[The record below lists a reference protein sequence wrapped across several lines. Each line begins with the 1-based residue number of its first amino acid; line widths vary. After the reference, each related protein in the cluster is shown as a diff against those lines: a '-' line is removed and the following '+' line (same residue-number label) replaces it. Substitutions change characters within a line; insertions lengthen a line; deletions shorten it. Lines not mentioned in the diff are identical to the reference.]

1 MTEGPLAGRRIAVE
15 AQLLIGREAADVT
28 IEDPLVSRRHALV
41 RPAGR
46 GVEIEDLGSLNGT
59 WVNGERVVGT
69 TQLAAGDVVHIG
81 GAVLTVE
88 EEPAPTRGTVLGPS
102 PHEAAEARRASTPPP
117 PEPPKPEEADRRG
130 EPMVDEVRPVTAL
143 FADIVGST
151 ALGERLAPH
160 EVKVVIGECV
170 NRMSHAVEQFGGV
183 VQAYM
188 GDGIAVFFGVPQAH
202 EDDAERAARAAL
214 RILNNVREYA
224 LEIEKAWGISDFGA
238 RIGINTGEAAVGAV
252 GAAEPGWVSLGDT
265 TNVAARLQS
274 AAEPN
279 TIVVGPTTARA
290 LIHKF
295 VLEPL
300 GPITVKGRQEPV
312 EAWRLIEAQAAVR
325 AAPTTPLAGREEE
338 MARLRTSLDELTAG
352 RGQIVFL
359 LGEAGI
365 GKTRLV
371 DELGALAVDR
381 GTLLEG
387 HCLSYG
393 TDLLYGPFIEIL
405 RSWLG
410 AEEGE
415 ADLSVRTKLHAKL
428 GLLPESQRS
437 DVLPF
442 LARLLSL
449 RPEPSEEERLRAL
462 TPHELAAEIRRA
474 YRTWVAALARRGP
487 VVLAVED
494 VHWADRSSRELVED
508 LLELVDVT
516 PLLLL
521 ATSRIDPGSEGWSFR
536 VRVLAEYPH
545 RAVDLRLQ
553 PLSEEASRLL
563 LRGLPGR
570 SALRE
575 SDLDLILASAEG
587 NPLYLEELLN
597 AFTESPLGG
606 GQTWAPTASESKVLT
621 PTLESLLLARIDLL
635 PASSR
640 RLAQVA
646 AVIGRSFPLRVL
658 AQVAEGDE
666 LERDLAT
673 LLRADVIRELRG
685 YPEAE
690 YTFRHGLLRQA
701 CLSTLP
707 PDARRRLYGS
717 IGAAFE
723 TLFADALED
732 HLEVIAHYYA
742 RSDELGKAL
751 AYLERAAERAA
762 ALDAADRA
770 AELSARAA
778 KVAEKLG
785 GEAAR

>member
-1 MTEGPLAGRRIAVE
+1 MTEGPLAGRRFPVD
-15 AQLLIGREAADVT
+15 AQLLLGREGADVT

-41 RPAGR
+41 RVAGS
-46 GVEIEDLGSLNGT
+46 GLEIEDLGSLNGT
-59 WVNGERVVGT
+59 WVNGER
-69 TQLAAGDVVHIG
+69 LAGSMRLSAGDVVRIG
-81 GAVLTVE
+81 SAVLEVE
-88 EEPAPTRGTVLGPS
+88 HDPVATRGTVLAPS
-102 PHEAAEARRASTPPP
+102 PRDGTVAQPASPAPL
-117 PEPPKPEEADRRG
+117 EPPNARDADRRA
-130 EPMVDEVRPVTAL
+130 ESAVDEVRPVTAL

-151 ALGERLAPH
+151 SLGERLAPH
-160 EVKVVIGECV
+160 EVKVVIGECIS
-170 NRMSHAVEQFGGV
+170 RMSRAVEQFGGV

-188 GDGIAVFFGVPQAH
+188 GDGIAAFFGVPQAH

-214 RILNNVREYA
+214 RILKDVREYG
-224 LEIEKAWGISDFGA
+224 LEIEKAWGIADFGA
-238 RIGINTGEAAVGAV
+238 RIGINTGEAAVGFV
-252 GAAEPGWVSLGDT
+252 GAAEPQSVSLGDT
-265 TNVAARLQS
+265 ANVAARLQG
-274 AAEPN
+274 AADPN
-279 TIVVGPTTARA
+279 TIDVGPATARS
-290 LIHKF
+290 LVHKF

-300 GPITVKGRQEPV
+300 GQITVKGRLEPV
-312 EAWRLIEAQAAVR
+312 EAWRLVEAQAAVR

-381 GTLLEG
+381 GTVLEG

-393 TDLLYGPFIEIL
+393 TDLLYGPFIQIL
-405 RSWLG
+405 RAWLG

-449 RPEPSEEERLRAL
+449 KPEPSEEERLRAL
-462 TPHELAAEIRRA
+462 APHELASEIRRA
-474 YRTWVAALARRGP
+474 YRTWVASLSRRGP

-494 VHWADRSSRELVED
+494 VHWADRSSRELAED

-521 ATSRIDPGSEGWSFR
+521 ATVRIDPGSEGWSFR

-563 LRGLPGR
+563 LRGLPR
-570 SALRE
+570 SSELRE

-597 AFTESPLGG
+597 AFAEGPHLGG
-606 GQTWAPTASESKVLT
+606 GQTWAPTASESKLLT

-635 PASSR
+635 PASGR
-640 RLAQVA
+640 RLAQIA

-658 AQVAEGDE
+658 AHVAEGDE

-707 PDARRRLYGS
+707 PDARRRLYGA

-742 RSDELGKAL
+742 RSDQLDKAL

-762 ALDAADRA
+762 ALDATDRA
-770 AELSARAA
+770 EELSERAR

-785 GEAAR
+785 GADRA